1 MKKALALLVLSLATL
16 PSLADQLL
24 MLHYRVGDGD
34 ITYTAPNGGL
44 VTSSETATLEDGNT
58 GNYAVC
64 LADSADCLFTI
75 AEIPA
80 GQEFKQWW
88 FYFYR
93 DSSAITT
100 NKEWWRQQDVT
111 ATNITWL
118 ASHNVDVSPYA
129 HGDGGFVHIVADFSY
144 IDYTLEYNGNGSTS
158 GSMSSTTQCYTNTFN
173 LTGNAFAKTGYTFD
187 GWTNAT
193 ITAALADQSP
203 VSGAV
208 FGVTYTNTT
217 ATLYAQWTPN
227 TYNVTLNPGFEATAT
242 NVVQVTYDAVW
253 PSLAVPNREGYRF
266 LGWFTAENGGSEINT
281 NSTYAIANNS
291 TNYAHWIR
299 RVTAT
304 FNDGRTGGTVSTQE
318 IDAGRVPETPQA
330 PDHTADGYYFTGWVP
345 SVAAIYNDTTY
356 TAEYS
361 PYTYTVVFHAD
372 NGTGA
377 TQTQEFTYNDS
388 QTALNTVAALG
399 FSLEGYSFQ
408 NWTNSTGIAYGDGQ
422 QVSNL
427 SQSGEYP
434 LYAVWE
440 PIKYTIAFDGSG
452 ATGGSVGSVNATYD
466 VEYPIPANGYEKA
479 GLDFKKWRL
488 GLDGGTYD
496 PGDVVS
502 NLTTVAGD
510 TVTFYAVWSEPRY
523 IAFDGNGANDAAA
536 MADDTMTF
544 EGVETKTLV
553 SNKFEKAGYTFAGW
567 ATNEVNAAT
576 LMTDYVDGAE
586 VVSTNLWMDIG
597 ETNVFYAVWQT
608 NTYTVVFNPNCA
620 SYTGE
625 MADQA
630 FVYDQA
636 QALTVNGFTNEAGLA
651 FAGWTNYT
659 DNVGYADGVTIS
671 NLTAAAN
678 GTVTLFA
685 VWDVGELSKAMHCD
699 NLYWENQ
706 PNATNMTWLAKYEE
720 GIGYGTDSCVVTNGA
735 QLSYMIAGV
744 TTNGVLSFKWK
755 ANCTVSATNEY
766 DGLKVGYYTDRNV
779 MATTFADLGTLARSE
794 AEAQNETWLAAEV
807 EIKQFYFGNKSKIWL
822 VLRSRR
828 QSCYIDQMTWTP
840 EGSTVEPTE
849 EDKPTISAFTATAGG
864 FTLSVDPSSISD
876 SFSYQILA
884 TNELV
889 SGDWPVK
896 TNLTAEAV
904 KAGFDIVPEAGEP
917 TMFFKVK
924 VIAK

>member
-1 MKKALALLVLSLATL
+1 MKKVLALLALSLAAL
-16 PSLADQLL
+16 PSLANFQFLQLHARIGTGVPEVVVPNNGL
-24 MLHYRVGDGD
+24 
-34 ITYTAPNGGL
+34 ITAEHVDDTK
-44 VTSSETATLEDGNT
+44 
-58 GNYAVC
+58 NYASVHSSDFPSNT
-64 LADSADCLFTI
+64 LTI
-75 AEIPA
+75 AAIPA
-80 GQEFKQWW
+80 GQQFDKWW
-88 FYFYR
+88 FYFATG
-93 DSSAITT
+93 SESITT
-100 NKEWWRQQDVT
+100 NDYWWGANTQQ
-111 ATNITWL
+111 TNIVWT
-118 ASHNVDVSPYA
+118 YQ
-129 HGDGGFVHIVADFSY
+129 GDINPSDYLVHIVADFDY
-144 IDYTLEYNGNGSTS
+144 IDYTLNYDSNGGN
-158 GSMSSTTQCYTNTFN
+158 GSMSSEPHIYTNQFN
-173 LTGNAFAKTGYTFD
+173 LATNVFTRNGYTFD
-187 GWTNAT
+187 GWTNET
-193 ITAALADQSP
+193 ITTALADQSP

-208 FGVTYTNTT
+208 FGVTYTNKT

-227 TYNVTLNPGFEATAT
+227 TYTVTLDPGFDAATTSVTAT
-242 NVVQVTYDAVW
+242 YDSPW
-253 PSLAVPNREGYRF
+253 PALAVPERAGYRF
-266 LGWFTAENGGSEINT
+266 LGWYNAASGGSPIDTNATYRTAANT
-281 NSTYAIANNS
+281 
-291 TNYAHWIR
+291 TNYAHWAEL
-299 RVTAT
+299 VTAT
-304 FNDGRTGGTVSTQE
+304 FMDGHTGTILKTETLDKGGTPTP
-318 IDAGRVPETPQA
+318 PEA
-330 PDHTADGYYFTGWVP
+330 PEYAGYYPTGWKPAVSAI
-345 SVAAIYNDTTY
+345 SVNTTF
-356 TAEYS
+356 TMEYAQ
-361 PYTYTVVFHAD
+361 YTYTVVFHAD
-372 NGTGA
+372 NGTG
-377 TQTQEFTYNDS
+377 QTASQQFTYNAS
-388 QTALNTVAALG
+388 AASLNPISSLSG
-399 FSLEGYSFQ
+399 FSLTGYDFQ
-408 NWTNSTGIAYGDGQ
+408 NWTNSTGTAFVDGQ
-422 QVSNL
+422 PVSNL
-427 SQSGEYP
+427 AQSGMYH
-434 LYAVWE
+434 LYAVWS
-440 PIKYTIAFDGSG
+440 PIQYTIAFDGNG
-452 ATGGSVGSVNATYD
+452 ATGGSVDSVNATYD

-553 SNKFEKAGYTFAGW
+553 SNKFKKAGYTFAGW

-608 NTYTVVFNPNCA
+608 NAYTVVFNPNCA

-636 QALTVNGFTNEAGLA
+636 QALTVNGFTNEVGLA

-659 DNVGYADGVTIS
+659 DNVGYADGVTVS

-706 PNATNMTWLAKYEE
+706 PTAPNMTWLAKYEE

-735 QLSYMIAGV
+735 QISYMIAGV

-755 ANCTVSATNEY
+755 ANRTVSAAAEN
-766 DGLKVGYYTDRNV
+766 DGLKVGYYTERNV
-779 MATTFADLGTLARSE
+779 SVTNFKDLGTLTRSE
-794 AEAQNETWLAAEV
+794 PDAWLTAEI
-807 EIKQFYFGNKSKIWL
+807 EIKQSYFEDKTKIWL
-822 VLRSRR
+822 VLRSRK

-849 EDKPTISAFTATAGG
+849 EDKPTISAFTAKADG
-864 FTLSVDPSSISD
+864 FTLRASNVSE
-876 SFSYQILA
+876 SFNYQILA

-889 SGDWPVK
+889 GGDWPVM
-896 TNLTAEAV
+896 TNLTSDV
-904 KAGFDIVPEAGEP
+904 IGSGFTIVPEADEP
-917 TMFFKVK
+917 TMFYKVK